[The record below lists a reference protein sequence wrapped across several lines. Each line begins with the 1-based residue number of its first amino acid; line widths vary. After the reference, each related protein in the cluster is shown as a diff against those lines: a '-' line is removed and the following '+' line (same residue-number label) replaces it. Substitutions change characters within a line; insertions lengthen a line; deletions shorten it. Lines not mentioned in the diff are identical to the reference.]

1 MKTSGYQLLKLHFLQ
16 AVPLAKDA
24 VHIYIG
30 FGCLLFALLVLRRPL
45 RSWWALLPGFLVALV
60 MELFDLRDDYNS
72 LGHFR
77 WGASFKD
84 IVNTNVIPLL
94 LVLLAKWR
102 QIKT

>member
-1 MKTSGYQLLKLHFLQ
+1 MKTSAYQLLKLHVLQ

-45 RSWWALLPGFLVALV
+45 RSWWALLPGLLVAV
-60 MELFDLRDDYNS
+60 GMEIFDLRDDYAS

-84 IVNTNVIPLL
+84 IVNANVIPLL